1 MSAVALASDA
11 RESAADSGVRVPS
24 AFLEVNLESLRI
36 APDTRKAVLDRAPR
50 GQVVTLSDG
59 TAYIEDGS
67 VRLGM
72 PITPAEVFAQLAGVG
87 SENIV
92 VIFGIGTGQVP
103 RAVRA
108 MCNVPIV
115 VYEPDPAVLR
125 TLLEFGPLD
134 IGDVPVASCVA
145 DLTRIWREFA
155 LRLVNVRVLTT
166 PGYYQEYPAQVR
178 EFVEA
183 IPSLLQ
189 RVAISKATYNHRAK
203 TWVQDIIAN
212 VELLTDA
219 PPFLTLEGRYEGV
232 PAFIIGAGP
241 SLDNNIALLGEA
253 AQKGIVFATNSGA
266 LSLAKHGIEPQVVA
280 CIESIDASSK
290 LCKLP
295 FLSRSIR
302 AFSLSAAPQTLRT
315 GTGPLMPM
323 HEAVPQYTGALEELT
338 GCGGLPMSGSVS
350 TVAFGLARMLGCSP
364 IVLVG
369 QDLAYSGGRT
379 HATGTGYETSAAKI
393 DAQKGVISLDWNAE
407 AHRVHGEAQGTLH
420 GIEELRRVPAWGGSG
435 EVDSGVAFLGVHVWF
450 EATAELM
457 QKSGSTARLI
467 NATEGGVHISGYE
480 DTPLAQVLAELPMR
494 GISASDMT
502 NLARSLWTPIGKPQV
517 TAWLE
522 THAAGARVV
531 RRAARRVQ
539 RTALLA
545 ARVTVK
551 ADPRAVTRAYDALE
565 AAEAKL
571 RASVT
576 SCPLVDAWAHGA
588 IEHAMQAPGSAVTG
602 GVDGPLAAAR
612 EATEKSGRIAR
623 AVEQSARELELALM
637 DRAAQL
643 RHSSAN

>member
-1 MSAVALASDA
+1 MSALALASDP
-11 RESAADSGVRVPS
+11 RESAADSGVRLPS
-24 AFLEVNLESLRI
+24 DFLEVNLESLRI
-36 APDTRKAVLDRAPR
+36 APDTRKAVLDCAPR
-50 GQVVTLSDG
+50 GRVVTLSDG
-59 TAYIEDGS
+59 TEYIEDGQ

-92 VIFGIGTGQVP
+92 VIFGIGTGQVA
-103 RAVRA
+103 RAARS
-108 MCNVPIV
+108 MCKVPIV

-134 IGDVPVASCVA
+134 IGDVPVASCVS

-189 RVAISKATYNHRAK
+189 RVAISKATYQNRAK

-241 SLDNNIALLGEA
+241 SLDKNIALLGEA

-266 LSLAKHGIEPQVVA
+266 LSLAKRGIEPQVVA

-290 LCKLP
+290 LCNLP
-295 FLSRSIR
+295 FLSRCIR

-315 GTGPLMPM
+315 GTGPLLPM

-350 TVAFGLARMLGCSP
+350 TVVFGLARMLGCSP

-393 DAQKGVISLDWNAE
+393 DQEKGVISLDWNAE
-407 AHRVHGEAQGTLH
+407 AHRVHGETQGQLH
-420 GIEELRRVPAWGGSG
+420 GVEELRRVPAWGGDG
-435 EVDSGVAFLGVHVWF
+435 EVDSGMAFLGVHVWF

-457 QKSGSTARLI
+457 QKGGSTIRLI
-467 NATEGGVHISGYE
+467 NATEGGVHLSGYE
-480 DTPLAQVLAELPMR
+480 DLPLAQLLAELPVR
-494 GISASDMT
+494 GISAADMT
-502 NLARSLWTPIGKPQV
+502 TLARTLWTPIRKSQIS
-517 TAWLE
+517 AWLE
-522 THAAGARVV
+522 QHAAGARGV
-531 RRAARRVQ
+531 RRAARRV
-539 RTALLA
+539 RRMALLA
-545 ARVTVK
+545 GRATVK
-551 ADPRAVTRAYDALE
+551 ADPRSVTRVYDALE

-571 RASVT
+571 RSSVT

-588 IEHAMQAPGSAVTG
+588 IEQAMQAPASLVMEEAG
-602 GVDGPLAAAR
+602 GPLSAAR
-612 EATEKSGRIAR
+612 ESIEKSGRIAG
-623 AVEQSARELELALM
+623 AVEQAARELEQALT
-637 DRAAQL
+637 DRATQL
-643 RHSSAN
+643 GHSSEN